1 MCSLVAT
8 DSQSDIYRAVCPHRD
23 QTDRSQLLL
32 HNKCPPMVP
41 WSLVPGPRGPGEWPA
56 QNSSPVPPA
65 KLSVRGGP
73 RTGGHFVIRNGWRSR
88 DSHVLSRSVTQCH
101 AGLQTPEG
109 IWSAITCQILN
120 AEYRLGRG
128 KRGEGAEVVL
138 GGPATAEGGIKT
150 EQKYEANEVP
160 SPAAPP
166 GLNLHYH
173 SSALLGGRPS
183 KYFLI
188 ATSGCSN
195 ERV

>member
-1 MCSLVAT
+1 MSSHGPG
-8 DSQSDIYRAVCPHRD
+8 SQ
-23 QTDRSQLLL
+23 
-32 HNKCPPMVP
+32 
-41 WSLVPGPRGPGEWPA
+41 VPGCLVWWPA
-56 QNSSPVPPA
+56 QNRSPVPPA

-120 AEYRLGRG
+120 AECRLG
-128 KRGEGAEVVL
+128 RGEGAEVVL

-173 SSALLGGRPS
+173 SSAVLGGRPS